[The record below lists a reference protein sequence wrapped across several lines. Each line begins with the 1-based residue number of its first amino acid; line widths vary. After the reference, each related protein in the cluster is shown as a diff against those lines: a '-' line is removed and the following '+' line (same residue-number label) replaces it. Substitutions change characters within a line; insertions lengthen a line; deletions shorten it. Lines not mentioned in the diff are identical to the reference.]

1 MFQYYWKILRNL
13 ERIGLPTLP
22 VSHVIR
28 VTSSTLLFVFLPN
41 HDDRPTDHDRTNNTT
56 TQPNGAWSVNSSEGG
71 AAIDIIPIRAIATKM
86 LPFGDI
92 NVIIL
97 TDVHSFVG
105 GHSSVHEPNLNAD
118 YGHVLSFFQH
128 VQNEIGAVNG
138 NVFLVNNGDFMDG
151 TGLTTNPPSVSRQ
164 WDALI

>member
-1 MFQYYWKILRNL
+1 
-13 ERIGLPTLP
+13 
-22 VSHVIR
+22 
-28 VTSSTLLFVFLPN
+28 
-41 HDDRPTDHDRTNNTT
+41 
-56 TQPNGAWSVNSSEGG
+56 
-71 AAIDIIPIRAIATKM
+71 M

-164 WDALI
+164 WDALIYSYDVRTLCFTYRISLHIF

>member
-1 MFQYYWKILRNL
+1 
-13 ERIGLPTLP
+13 
-22 VSHVIR
+22 
-28 VTSSTLLFVFLPN
+28 
-41 HDDRPTDHDRTNNTT
+41 
-56 TQPNGAWSVNSSEGG
+56 
-71 AAIDIIPIRAIATKM
+71 M
-86 LPFGDI
+86 LHFGDI

-164 WDALI
+164 WDALIYSYMMYELCALPIAFRSHIF